1 MDPLSIA
8 TAIMAFLASTYTICL
23 RVEQFIEIP
32 SSVRK
37 LKRAI
42 QQFECE
48 LESLSRQS
56 ANPKV
61 ANHLRKDYVQ
71 DLIAKAQ
78 KDLETLQSTVSEVT
92 RLRESQSKVRR
103 FKWVCN
109 NKKCEELRSSLEEA
123 INNLERLTALAFRYV
138 RILSPTRKALC

>member
-1 MDPLSIA
+1 MDPISI
-8 TAIMAFLASTYTICL
+8 TTGIITFLATTYTICL

-56 ANPKV
+56 ANPKL
-61 ANHLRKDYVQ
+61 AHHLRKDYVRH
-71 DLIAKAQ
+71 LITNAQ

-92 RLRESQSKVRR
+92 RIRDSQSKVRR
-103 FKWVCN
+103 FKWVRN
-109 NKKCEELRSSLEEA
+109 NKKCEELRSRLEEA
-123 INNLERLTALAFRYV
+123 IHNLERLTAFAFRYV
-138 RILSPTRKALC
+138 GLLFPVVKVSC

>member
-1 MDPLSIA
+1 MDPISI
-8 TAIMAFLASTYTICL
+8 TTGIITFLGSTYTICL

-56 ANPKV
+56 TNPKL
-61 ANHLRKDYVQ
+61 AHHLRKDYVQ
-71 DLIAKAQ
+71 DLITNAQ

-92 RLRESQSKVRR
+92 RIRESQSRVRR
-103 FKWVCN
+103 FKWIRK
-109 NKKCEELRSSLEEA
+109 NKECEELRSGLEEA
-123 INNLERLTALAFRYV
+123 ILNLERLTAYAFRYV
-138 RILSPTRKALC
+138 RLLRPTAMASC